1 MYTSIHVSPNGS
13 LMWIYTLFSAWNWKL
28 KLSML
33 SVCLFVIVCWAMNNK
48 WKKSLLRNHWIC
60 NWSYPDDIN
69 RFLPGYRPVPIGVVK
84 IKWPIELVV
93 HWPFRRYAHCGEEFF
108 ETDLSVPIR
117 IVGLE
122 KNSLLCSSVCVCGF
136 FFVCVWFFFCVC
148 VCFFLFILLFILFI
162 YFLQTQK
169 WDFVRRPTRRAKTH
183 HLQQKHGHPFQEVKT
198 HQADTE
204 LAVRVAYLHHHS
216 IRKSWGNA
224 NIGLMYFERK
234 LFPIELC
241 AVTRYL
247 SVKINF
253 TLKTDSPKYVAS
265 PEGNI
270 SLYMLTNSSW
280 LMKPLGY
287 SSWNRWCH
295 SRISEPEKSVSSFS
309 FSTSLCFIPHSEW
322 ELPIFVCLQ
331 SEMETQVSFW

>member
-136 FFVCVWFFFCVC
+136 FFVCVCGFFFVCVC
-148 VCFFLFILLFILFI
+148 VFFYLFFYLFYLFIFYRRKSETSWEGLHAGQKRTIYNKNTGILF
-162 YFLQTQK
+162 K
-169 WDFVRRPTRRAKTH
+169 RS
-183 HLQQKHGHPFQEVKT
+183 KHIK
-198 HQADTE
+198 
-204 LAVRVAYLHHHS
+204 
-216 IRKSWGNA
+216 
-224 NIGLMYFERK
+224 
-234 LFPIELC
+234 PI
-241 AVTRYL
+241 L
-247 SVKINF
+247 S
-253 TLKTDSPKYVAS
+253 L
-265 PEGNI
+265 
-270 SLYMLTNSSW
+270 L
-280 LMKPLGY
+280 
-287 SSWNRWCH
+287 
-295 SRISEPEKSVSSFS
+295 
-309 FSTSLCFIPHSEW
+309 SEW
-322 ELPIFVCLQ
+322 PISTTTAL
-331 SEMETQVSFW
+331 ENREETQISAWCILSASSSQLSCVR